1 MAGPDFIIIGAMK
14 CGTSTLAAQLG
25 LQPGIFMT
33 DPKEPNFFSDDAVFA
48 RGQGW
53 YEALFADAADGD
65 IKGEASTHYAKLPTH
80 PHTLARMSEMLESPK
95 LIYLI
100 RDPVARA
107 VSHYIHEWSMG
118 VMSGDI
124 DKAFAQHD
132 ALIDYSCYA
141 MQIAPYVKQ
150 FGKANL
156 LILSLEKMKQAPQAT
171 LEQVCEF
178 LGYGGTAQWREE
190 SAQVNASAERIR
202 RFPMHKLIFDN
213 PVATRLRRALIPQAL
228 RDRIKA
234 ARQMH
239 ERPELSAALRAGLEQ
254 RFAQDYV
261 ELRKIFPERD
271 DLRASYPFVTDVR

>member
-107 VSHYIHEWSMG
+107 VSHYIHEWSM
-118 VMSGDI
+118 
-124 DKAFAQHD
+124 
-132 ALIDYSCYA
+132 IDYSCYA

-271 DLRASYPFVTDVR
+271 DLCASYPFVTDVR